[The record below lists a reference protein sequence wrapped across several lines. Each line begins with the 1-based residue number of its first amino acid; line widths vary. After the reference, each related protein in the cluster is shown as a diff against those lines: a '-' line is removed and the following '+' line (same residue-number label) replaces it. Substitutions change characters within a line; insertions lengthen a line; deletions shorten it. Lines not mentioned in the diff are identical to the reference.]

1 MKGNNDRF
9 DQNLERMLDSALD
22 QPRPAFQERL
32 VRDVLAEV
40 ARQRRL
46 EQAQPET
53 TPQQA
58 IGQQPAGTSSTA
70 SYYSLWQ
77 KLRDAVERV
86 PTGLKFVGAAA
97 VPLAAATLW
106 LAAGSAGRTIGRV
119 NRLYGL
125 VALQADGALQTVAD
139 GADLKS
145 GQRLQT
151 RSGSR
156 AEILLPDTSKLIP
169 EPRTSLQIA
178 RSRQGPRILL
188 EAGAIQLEAAKQP
201 PGKAIHIEAARAHI
215 KVLGTRLEVRLVTKP
230 SGTQQ
235 TRVRVLSGQVEM
247 ESGGQKVL
255 LPPGTEGVADAGQ
268 PPVRSSAV
276 LEVNE
281 LLGLFNQTQALAAQ
295 SGRRYSLPAIFD
307 LTTGTLWAMVPAP
320 RLQPAGPNTF
330 TLKLKYPAFRV
341 AAYRLDGAEVPTSGA
356 GQVLRLDFSA
366 MPSPQVSDY
375 LVLKVPGVGGLLK
388 ETAAGLT
395 ECSLPGTETDLPALL
410 QFHLP
415 ESARLEQLTPAAIQT
430 SRELNRLIVTVP
442 ATVRLPELCE

>member
-1 MKGNNDRF
+1 
-9 DQNLERMLDSALD
+9 
-22 QPRPAFQERL
+22 
-32 VRDVLAEV
+32 
-40 ARQRRL
+40 
-46 EQAQPET
+46 
-53 TPQQA
+53 
-58 IGQQPAGTSSTA
+58 
-70 SYYSLWQ
+70 
-77 KLRDAVERV
+77 
-86 PTGLKFVGAAA
+86 
-97 VPLAAATLW
+97 
-106 LAAGSAGRTIGRV
+106 
-119 NRLYGL
+119 
-125 VALQADGALQTVAD
+125 
-139 GADLKS
+139 
-145 GQRLQT
+145 
-151 RSGSR
+151 
-156 AEILLPDTSKLIP
+156 
-169 EPRTSLQIA
+169 
-178 RSRQGPRILL
+178 
-188 EAGAIQLEAAKQP
+188 
-201 PGKAIHIEAARAHI
+201 
-215 KVLGTRLEVRLVTKP
+215 
-230 SGTQQ
+230 
-235 TRVRVLSGQVEM
+235 M